1 MLRSWWCEGGV
12 RRTRLPLQS
21 PEATAV
27 EMINTLKPLNEPRL
41 HFVLSLF
48 IKHPTPSFF
57 WFVWYAAPKN
67 LPAVWGRVRRIW
79 GARDNLA
86 GQGHPS
92 MRSENSFVLSSPPWH
107 IRDKNVFAIVNI
119 ILFSPLFPLFLAL
132 ILAKPQGWEKV
143 LEPGY
148 ETQYWVVGKENK
160 VFRWITVSTTWKN
173 NEFIFATFLLVYLP
187 KRSHRI
193 WRVRKERVKFR
204 VPSDVS
210 NNWVFMILLNEM
222 RNQFF

>member
-1 MLRSWWCEGGV
+1 MLRSWWCRGGV

-27 EMINTLKPLNEPRL
+27 EMINTLKPLNEHRL

-57 WFVWYAAPKN
+57 WFVWYAAQYSTMKEEFLKKN
-67 LPAVWGRVRRIW
+67 LLAEWGRVHRIW

-92 MRSENSFVLSSPPWH
+92 VRSENSLVLSSPPWH
-107 IRDKNVFAIVNI
+107 IRDKNVFDIVNI

-132 ILAKPQGWEKV
+132 ILAKPQGWGKV

-148 ETQYWVVGKENK
+148 ETQYWVVGKEHK
-160 VFRWITVSTTWKN
+160 VFGWIIVSTAWK
-173 NEFIFATFLLVYLP
+173 
-187 KRSHRI
+187 K
-193 WRVRKERVKFR
+193 
-204 VPSDVS
+204 
-210 NNWVFMILLNEM
+210 
-222 RNQFF
+222 

>member
-1 MLRSWWCEGGV
+1 MLRSWWCRGGV

-27 EMINTLKPLNEPRL
+27 EMINTLKPVNEPRL

-57 WFVWYAAPKN
+57 WFVWYAAKKKI
-67 LPAVWGRVRRIW
+67 PAEWGRVRRIW

-92 MRSENSFVLSSPPWH
+92 VRSENSLVLSSH
-107 IRDKNVFAIVNI
+107 IRDKNVFGIVNI

-132 ILAKPQGWEKV
+132 ILAKPQGWGKV
-143 LEPGY
+143 LKPGY
-148 ETQYWVVGKENK
+148 ETQYWVVGKEHK
-160 VFRWITVSTTWKN
+160 VFRWIIVSTTWK
-173 NEFIFATFLLVYLP
+173 
-187 KRSHRI
+187 K
-193 WRVRKERVKFR
+193 
-204 VPSDVS
+204 
-210 NNWVFMILLNEM
+210 
-222 RNQFF
+222 